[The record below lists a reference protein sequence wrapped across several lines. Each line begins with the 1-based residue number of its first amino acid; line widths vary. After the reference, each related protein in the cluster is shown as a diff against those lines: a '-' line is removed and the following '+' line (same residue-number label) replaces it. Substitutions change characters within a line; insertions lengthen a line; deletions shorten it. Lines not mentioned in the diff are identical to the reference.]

1 MKNNYL
7 FPFILMIGMMFTG
20 LTSFGQSI
28 NSLTPEKKKDAAYVQ
43 QQQEQINQGI
53 KPEVKAKTAGTSIV
67 SASPKKDESARINSE
82 PATSPNYYNP
92 RSIIYTDE
100 RTPRYPL
107 TGDKAV
113 DIANY
118 NKAKEVWMVNNQQQT
133 AKPAMTEQQAAERQQ
148 KGK

>member
-1 MKNNYL
+1 MKNNYF
-7 FPFILMIGMMFTG
+7 FPIMLMIGMLFAG
-20 LTSFGQSI
+20 SSSFGQSI
-28 NSLTPEKKKDAAYVQ
+28 NSLNPEKKKDAAYVQ

-53 KPEVKAKTAGTSIV
+53 KPEVKAKTAGTSVV
-67 SASPKKDESARINSE
+67 SASPKKDESAKLNTE
-82 PATSPNYYNP
+82 PTTSPNYYNP
-92 RSIIYTDE
+92 RSIIFTDV

-107 TGDKAV
+107 TGDKAQ

-118 NKAKEVWMVNNQQQT
+118 NKAKDVWMANNQQQT